1 MLNVARSC
9 AVCWPVRNWLSA
21 SIAVTSEITVISR
34 APAWR
39 SGRRPIDQEASGR
52 TTRRARAAV
61 RLASREASGRAR
73 RISTLQAGAASTGAA
88 TRIGLRLSWPS
99 GPTVKFDTV
108 CASCQQ
114 AAPAST
120 TRARSA
126 PARLAEPTVRCRPRS
141 SATDSGDTAAR
152 SEAGSISSRLT
163 AATPS
168 ETVQAMDGGASAAS
182 GGGQPCATPAAS
194 QLPSIG
200 PITAAGTTSIR
211 PSAAPS
217 AVSWPSAPPLARI
230 SAVSDRRSPAS
241 RRAIRTSA
249 AAVSTSSSSRP
260 ISSSERTTSTPAD
273 SRVSSWGSA
282 EVDGRVAR
290 RGGVA
295 DVAQRAA
302 AAGC

>member
-1 MLNVARSC
+1 M
-9 AVCWPVRNWLSA
+9 
-21 SIAVTSEITVISR
+21 
-34 APAWR
+34 
-39 SGRRPIDQEASGR
+39 
-52 TTRRARAAV
+52 
-61 RLASREASGRAR
+61 
-73 RISTLQAGAASTGAA
+73 
-88 TRIGLRLSWPS
+88 
-99 GPTVKFDTV
+99 KFDAV

-114 AAPAST
+114 AAAAST

-126 PARLAEPTVRCRPRS
+126 PARLAEPTARCRPRS

-163 AATPS
+163 AATPI
-168 ETVQAMDGGASAAS
+168 ETVQAMDGGASAES

-241 RRAIRTSA
+241 RRAISTSA
-249 AAVSTSSSSRP
+249 APVSTSSSSRP

-282 EVDGRVAR
+282 EAVDG
-290 RGGVA
+290 
-295 DVAQRAA
+295 
-302 AAGC
+302 